1 MKRVVITCALLAF
14 AVLWVPALASASP
27 VMSADP
33 QNECVWTPNY
43 DPAPFMQLHHAT
55 VLRLIVTSLHP
66 EGVRGDGGAGPWL
79 IPGYQQALTNEE
91 ACARNAQAEGYPV
104 VISYE
109 WPMTWTPTQVAS
121 WFAHVLP
128 DFPDPWAVSIGNEQD
143 YQYVNGDA
151 SVATDPS
158 LVCTRADGV
167 YRNIW
172 PPVYRPVGV
181 PRHDRNLWIRGIV
194 NERPKIRRRNHG
206 RSMGM
211 TKTHLLPIDVPPAP
225 TCVRATGA
233 QQYRLD
239 YNAAEPVV
247 AHADPRTLIGFGTVY
262 PFGEEFIESAWGFGA
277 RPAGAD
283 ALAMTGYW
291 LAGLPPVAAFARSQG
306 LQFWTLE
313 NNPNGPGGSGSTE
326 VPSGW
331 PTLWAAIAAAIPN
344 WTIDDF
350 YS

>member
-1 MKRVVITCALLAF
+1 MKRLVITCTLLAF
-14 AVLWVPALASASP
+14 AAIWVPAVASASP
-27 VMSADP
+27 VMSGDP
-33 QNECVWTPNY
+33 QSECVWTPNY

-66 EGVRGDGGAGPWL
+66 DGVRGGADGPWL

-91 ACARNAQAEGYPV
+91 ACARNARAEGYRV
-104 VISYE
+104 IISYE
-109 WPMTWTPTQVAS
+109 WPMTWTPAQVAS
-121 WFAHVLP
+121 WFAQVLP

-143 YQYVNGDA
+143 YQYWTGEA

-158 LVCTRADGV
+158 LVCTRTEGG
-167 YRNIW
+167 YRYVW
-172 PPVYRPVGV
+172 RPVYRLVGAR
-181 PRHDRNLWIRGIV
+181 RHGRYRWIRGVV
-194 NERPKIRRRNHG
+194 NVRRRIRRRHHS
-206 RSMGM
+206 RWVVMP
-211 TKTHLLPIDVPPAP
+211 KTHLLPVDVPPAP

-247 AHADPRTLIGFGTVY
+247 AQADPRTLIGFGTVY
-262 PFGEEFIESAWGFGA
+262 PFGQEFIESAWVFGG

-283 ALAMTGYW
+283 AIAMTGYW
-291 LAGLPPVAAFARSQG
+291 LVGLPPVAAFARSQG

-313 NNPNGPGGSGSTE
+313 NNPNGPGGSGSTK
-326 VPSGW
+326 VPSAW
-331 PTLWAAIAAAIPN
+331 PTLWAAVAAAMPN